1 MTLTSALAI
10 FISGAL
16 VEAWPSISKGL
27 RSGYRSSARWAA
39 KTAHNIRS
47 RGRNARARDKSA
59 LLVEVVQREAAPL
72 NLPAKPSE

>member
-39 KTAHNIRS
+39 KTAHNICS
-47 RGRNARARDKSA
+47 RGRAARTRDEPG
-59 LLVEVVQREAAPL
+59 LLVKVIKRKRAAL
-72 NLPAKPSE
+72 NLTAKVGE